1 VRAAVRLLLAAALV
15 AGVAAACG
23 PAPTTLTVNDAGDAG
38 DANPG
43 NGTCATTTG
52 SCSLRAAIQ
61 EADAHQGAD
70 AIRFA
75 LPGTGVRTIQLTAAL
90 PVINDTS
97 GATTIDGYT
106 QAGSSVNTSST
117 TDTAALR
124 VQVRGT
130 GSGGIDGLSI
140 WSGGNTVRGLA
151 LFNFRR
157 AITIFGQGADG
168 NRIVGNFVG
177 TNADGTF
184 GFAAIA
190 NLASGIVVG
199 GGASGNV
206 IGSPAAADR
215 NVISGNARAAVDVFG
230 VGSDENL
237 VRGNIVGLSPKG
249 DRRLG
254 NAFGVDVN
262 EGGARNVIGGTGAA
276 RNVISG
282 NRGGAVEL
290 SHRAETAGNQVVG
303 NYIGTDLTGRRVLT
317 HTTNGSYGVQL
328 QDGVRD
334 NLVSGNV
341 IGGGR
346 TGGIEVRDPNTRA
359 NVIRDNWI
367 GVTPQGDVI
376 PNGGNNPGGW
386 GIYVYNSATDN
397 RIGPGNTIANNRN
410 NGVAVNHDGTD
421 RNTITAN
428 RFWNNGGPG
437 INLGP
442 LTGVNAN
449 DAGDGDA
456 GPNQQLNFPVI
467 TTATRS
473 TIAGTSCGGC
483 RVEVFEARADDT
495 AHGEA
500 GRFLGA
506 VTADAQGRF
515 SLGSPGVASGVRV
528 TATATDPTGNT
539 SEFAANKLVSG

>member
-1 VRAAVRLLLAAALV
+1 VRAAVRLLLAAGLV
-15 AGVAAACG
+15 AGGAAACG
-23 PAPTTLTVNDAGDAG
+23 PTGTLTVDDAGDAG
-38 DANPG
+38 DADAG
-43 NGTCATTTG
+43 NGTCATSAG
-52 SCSLRAAIQ
+52 SCTLRAAIE
-61 EADAHQGAD
+61 EADARDGAD
-70 AIRFA
+70 TIRFA

-97 GATTIDGYT
+97 GPTTIDGYT

-117 TDTAALR
+117 TSTAALR
-124 VQVRGT
+124 VQLRGA
-130 GSGGIDGLSI
+130 GSNGFDGLSI
-140 WSGGNTVRGLA
+140 WSAGNTVRGLA

-157 AITIFGQGADG
+157 AITIFGRGADG

-184 GFAAIA
+184 GFTTIA
-190 NLASGIVVG
+190 DLASGIVVG

-230 VGSDENL
+230 IGSDEN
-237 VRGNIVGLSPKG
+237 VVQGNIVGLSPKG

-262 EGGARNVIGGTGAA
+262 EGGARNVIGGAGAA

-290 SHRAETAGNQVVG
+290 SHRPETTGNQVVG
-303 NYIGTDLTGRRVLT
+303 NYLGTDLTGSRVLA

-334 NLVSGNV
+334 NLVAGNV

-346 TGGIEVRDPNTRA
+346 TGGIEMRDAGTSG
-359 NVIRDNWI
+359 NVVRDNWI
-367 GVTPQGDVI
+367 GVTPQGDAI
-376 PNGGNNPGGW
+376 PNGGNTPGGW
-386 GIYVYNSATDN
+386 GMYVYNGATGN
-397 RIGPGNTIANNRN
+397 RIGPGNTFANNRN

-421 RNTITAN
+421 RNTVTAN
-428 RFWNNGGPG
+428 RFWSNGGPG

-442 LTGVNAN
+442 LTGVNTN

-467 TTATRS
+467 ATATRS
-473 TIAGTSCGGC
+473 TVAGTACAGC

-500 GRFLGA
+500 GRYLGV
-506 VTADAQGRF
+506 VTADSQGRF

-528 TATATDPTGNT
+528 TATATDATGNT